1 MTTVPAIGAIASAQS
16 KPALST
22 EDVTRAAKKAG
33 RDFEAMFV
41 SRMLDSMF
49 SGVGT
54 GKMFGGGEAE
64 KQWRGFMNE
73 EYGKS
78 IAQSGSLGISKMV
91 ESEVARLYREQ
102 AEGNG
107 A

>member
-1 MTTVPAIGAIASAQS
+1 MTVSAIGAVTAAQT
-16 KPALST
+16 KPALSA
-22 EDVTRAAKKAG
+22 DDLTRAAKKTG

-49 SGVGT
+49 SGL
-54 GKMFGGGEAE
+54 GKNALFGGGEAE

-78 IAQSGSLGISKMV
+78 IAQGGSLGISKMV

-102 AEGNG
+102 AEGTG
-107 A
+107 S